1 MPIFCHV
8 LSISFDE
15 DRMGISHISHL
26 VDDNKMLH
34 AWGIY
39 HHPEK
44 IDHLAFNNP
53 PHYEWNHTA
62 LFLHFSAFYH

>member
-1 MPIFCHV
+1 MEYDIIGDIHGCANT
-8 LSISFDE
+8 LIAL
-15 DRMGISHISHL
+15 L
-26 VDDNKMLH
+26 VKLGYEKNN
-34 AWGIY
+34 GIY